1 MITLLTGKKGSG
13 KTKKLIEMANA
24 ALEKTNGNVVV
35 VEKGL
40 KLTYDISHA
49 ARLIDIDAYDV
60 KGGKGLYGFLAG
72 ICAGNYDVTD
82 ILVDS
87 TLKIT
92 GTGAEVMDLLVND
105 LKKLEKES
113 GANFVLSV
121 SAADGVCGEISP
133 NGMQAGEG
141 GFWAAFPFCGRF
153 SPKSPPGF

>member
-105 LKKLEKES
+105 RKKLEKEPRHPRYLDTVY
-113 GANFVLSV
+113 GVGYRFEDVL
-121 SAADGVCGEISP
+121 E
-133 NGMQAGEG
+133 
-141 GFWAAFPFCGRF
+141 
-153 SPKSPPGF
+153 K

>member
-1 MITLLTGKKGSG
+1 
-13 KTKKLIEMANA
+13 MANA
-24 ALEKTNGNVVV
+24 ALEKSNGNVVV

-92 GTGAEVMDLLVND
+92 GTGAEVVDLLVND
-105 LKKLEKES
+105 LKKLEKEHPEWVTPDS
-113 GANFVLSV
+113 PTQKIGGTTKREA
-121 SAADGVCGEISP
+121 GV
-133 NGMQAGEG
+133 
-141 GFWAAFPFCGRF
+141 R
-153 SPKSPPGF
+153 